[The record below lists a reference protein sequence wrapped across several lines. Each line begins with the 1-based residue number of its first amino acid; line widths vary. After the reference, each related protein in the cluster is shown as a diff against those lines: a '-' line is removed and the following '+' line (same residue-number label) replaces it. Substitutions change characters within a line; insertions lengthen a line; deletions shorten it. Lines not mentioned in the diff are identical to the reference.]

1 MYILGIESSTKR
13 LNIAVS
19 RENRLLYQ
27 NSVIKDTVFMQRII
41 PLADRVLKKIK
52 IDLSSIDVFT
62 VDTGPGDFT
71 GTRIG
76 ISVAKSFSMANK
88 KPVFGIPGLDIF
100 AAGLFGNS
108 AYRIQSLLKKG
119 FTVLLFPVMDVK
131 HDEVYFSVYKVS
143 ISEKGNTVTQSA
155 VGGVDYYIEKT
166 IQDHLVELKDINDAF
181 ENLVKTEGLIDISSR
196 SSHVIFTGGTAFDG
210 PGNILAGMRKMKYN
224 IFFSKKSLYPEARF
238 LNQCTLYRILQ
249 QSGKSGKDH
258 IFREYME
265 NVKGD
270 DKVAPIYVR
279 EFIPFGKEKG
289 KSTGSKK
296 HAQ

>member
-27 NSVIKDTVFMQRII
+27 SSLVKDTVFMQRII
-41 PLADRVLKKIK
+41 PLIDRVLKKVR
-52 IDLSSIDVFT
+52 IDLSSIDAFG

-100 AAGLFGNS
+100 TAGLFGNN
-108 AYRIQSLLKKG
+108 AYRIQSLLEKG

-131 HDEVYFSVYKVS
+131 HDEFYFGVYKVKN
-143 ISEKGNTVTQSA
+143 SEKENTVTGA
-155 VGGVDYYIEKT
+155 TVGGIDYFIEKT
-166 IQDHLVELKDINDAF
+166 VQDHLVGRKDINDAF
-181 ENLVKTEGLIDISSR
+181 ENLIKKQGLIDIPSGKN
-196 SSHVIFTGGTAFDG
+196 HVIFAGGTAFVGSGD
-210 PGNILAGMRKMKYN
+210 ILAGIKKMKYN
-224 IFFSKKSLYPEARF
+224 ITLSKKSMYPEARF

-249 QSGKSGKDH
+249 QAGKSGRDR
-258 IFREYME
+258 IFQEFREKI
-265 NVKGD
+265 KGD
-270 DKVAPIYVR
+270 DSVVPVYVR
-279 EFIPFGKEKG
+279 EFIPFGKKECR
-289 KSTGSKK
+289 SSGSRRYER
-296 HAQ
+296 